1 MTKVLKKDIH
11 SFLKGKLEK
20 AAELEIRQLL
30 EQERCIAADFL
41 TERHLLI
48 MTDTKINSEADKFL
62 IGLVEKHGLQEDEAF
77 YRGFQAAMSAGMFK
91 KESASIREIID
102 RAGGERVF
110 SKVHKIPFNTV
121 QRWYHNKEFLPDWLV
136 ELLNRIS

>member
-1 MTKVLKKDIH
+1 
-11 SFLKGKLEK
+11 
-20 AAELEIRQLL
+20 
-30 EQERCIAADFL
+30 
-41 TERHLLI
+41 
-48 MTDTKINSEADKFL
+48 MTDTKLNSEADKFL
-62 IGLVEKHGLQEDEAF
+62 IGLVEKHGLQ
-77 YRGFQAAMSAGMFK
+77 GMKLFIGLSGSNERWHVK

-121 QRWYHNKEFLPDWLV
+121 QRWYHNKEVLPDWLV